1 MHGRCGRFARRRDG
15 SIHLVHSKWTLIRNS
30 FPQLCEAGLCERSHF
45 SYGFQLLLF
54 PVRLTRTVWLPR
66 SFNQWRT
73 DVAGIQTSW
82 WHVWS
87 SDDRTQILPI
97 YLKCSVFPNKP
108 FRMTFGKLDEPTC
121 VSPFAWNPSG
131 PPQSCGSGWHW
142 ELCVFERFFTSTVEL
157 LIGC

>member
-30 FPQLCEAGLCERSHF
+30 FPQLSEAGLCERSHF

-54 PVRLTRTVWLPR
+54 SVRLTRTVWLPR

-73 DVAGIQTSW
+73 DVAGMDQTSW

-87 SDDRTQILPI
+87 SHDRAQILPI
-97 YLKCSVFPNKP
+97 YHKSPVFPNEP
-108 FRMTFGKLDEPTC
+108 FRMTAGKLDKPHASVHSLGIPPGLHRSVVPGGTG
-121 VSPFAWNPSG
+121 SFAFSNAS
-131 PPQSCGSGWHW
+131 S
-142 ELCVFERFFTSTVEL
+142 RL
-157 LIGC
+157 LSNC